1 MRKSELG
8 LRIDKG
14 RIIAPE
20 GLSVNP
26 IAAKIHSELGLVC
39 RTVVCVCLPLVLALL
54 LTRSVSAANAADWEK
69 INALIGPRD
78 SILVADPAGRIIIA
92 ENEHQK
98 LVPASILKIFTSLG
112 ALHYLGLD
120 HRYTTEF
127 FIDQNFNLK
136 IKGYG
141 DPLLISE
148 IVNMVSR
155 LLAGLIGSA
164 AIINDIIVDDSYFN
178 QPLTIPGISSS
189 TQPYDAPNGALC
201 VNFNTVF
208 FKRTQAGYASAEA
221 QTPLLPY
228 AEKKIKLLKPKSSRI
243 VLSHIEKENTIYAGR
258 LFRYFLSHNGIDLRG
273 TVKTGRVDK
282 SADKLIY
289 RYVSRFS
296 LPQIIAKLLEHS
308 NNFTTN
314 QLLISCGIKKF
325 GQPGNLEKG
334 VAALARYAMDEL
346 QIKDMRIVEGSGIS
360 RKNRVSAD
368 QMMRVLAK
376 FEPYHTWMRRQGRE
390 YYKTGTLNGINTR
403 AGYITS
409 SNGGIYRYVV
419 LINTP
424 GKSTK
429 PVMRMLKKYLD

>member
-1 MRKSELG
+1 MPFSFRN
-8 LRIDKG
+8 
-14 RIIAPE
+14 
-20 GLSVNP
+20 NP
-26 IAAKIHSELGLVC
+26 GHPCRQKVAAF
-39 RTVVCVCLPLVLALL
+39 TLL
-54 LTRSVSAANAADWEK
+54 LLMSLLFEGNITDVRAADSETIK
-69 INALIGPRD
+69 ALIGPGD
-78 SILVADPAGRIIIA
+78 SIMVADPAGRIIIA

-98 LVPASILKIFTSLG
+98 RVPASILKLFTCLA
-112 ALHYLGLD
+112 ALHYLGSD
-120 HRYTTEF
+120 HRYATEF
-127 FIDQNFNLK
+127 FIDQDFNLK

-148 IVNMVSR
+148 VVDPISR

-164 AIINDIIVDDSYFN
+164 SIINDIIVDDSYFN

-208 FKRTQAGYASAEA
+208 FKRTQSGYASAEA

-258 LFRYFLSHNGIDLRG
+258 LFRYFLSHNGLDLRG
-273 TVKTGRVDK
+273 TVKPGRVDK

-314 QLLISCGIKKF
+314 QLLISCGIKIF

-334 VAALARYAMDEL
+334 VAALARFAEEEL
-346 QIKDMRIVEGSGIS
+346 QIKDIIFVEGSGIS
-360 RKNRVSAD
+360 RENRVSAD

-376 FEPYHTWMRRQGRE
+376 FEPHRTLMRRQGRE

-403 AGYITS
+403 AGYIAS
-409 SNGGIYRYVV
+409 SNGGLYRYVV
-419 LINTP
+419 MINTP
-424 GKSTK
+424 GKSTN
-429 PVMRMLKKYLD
+429 PVMRRLLEALD

>member
-1 MRKSELG
+1 VIPFFAIYNPRYKYLHQVATFTLLMVMPL
-8 LRIDKG
+8 IF
-14 RIIAPE
+14 E
-20 GLSVNP
+20 GNITNVG
-26 IAAKIHSELGLVC
+26 AAEWGKIK
-39 RTVVCVCLPLVLALL
+39 T
-54 LTRSVSAANAADWEK
+54 
-69 INALIGPRD
+69 LIGPRD
-78 SILVADPAGRIIIA
+78 SLLVADPAGRIIIA
-92 ENEHQK
+92 KNEQQK

-112 ALHYLGLD
+112 ALHYLGSD
-120 HRYTTEF
+120 YRYATEF
-127 FIDQNFNLK
+127 FVDQNSNLK

-148 IVNMVSR
+148 VINAISR

-164 AIINDIIVDDSYFN
+164 TVINDIVVDDSYFN
-178 QPLTIPGISSS
+178 RPLTIPGISSS

-208 FKRTQAGYASAEA
+208 FKRTQSGYASAEA

-228 AEKKIKLLKPKSSRI
+228 AENKIKLLKPKGGRI
-243 VLSHIEKENTIYAGR
+243 VLSHVEKENTIYAGQ
-258 LFRYFLSHNGIDLRG
+258 LFRYFLTHHGVRLRG
-273 TVKTGRVDK
+273 AVKPGRVDK

-334 VAALARYAMDEL
+334 VAALVNFAADNL
-346 QIKDMRIVEGSGIS
+346 QIKDMTIVEGSGIS

-368 QMMRVLAK
+368 QMLRVLAR
-376 FEPYHTWMRRQGRE
+376 FEPHRALMRQQGRE
-390 YYKTGTLNGINTR
+390 YYKTGTLYGINTR
-403 AGYITS
+403 AGYIAS
-409 SNGGIYRYVV
+409 SNGGSYRYVV
-419 LINTP
+419 MINTP

-429 PVMRMLKKYLD
+429 PVMRKLLKSLD